1 MSETTESRVKTS
13 KFSRIK
19 AEFKKIVWPDR
30 RSVAKQTVAVT
41 IISIMLGLI
50 IAVLDVIFRY
60 GVDFLV
66 GLRF

>member
-1 MSETTESRVKTS
+1 MSESTENRAKTS

-30 RSVAKQTVAVT
+30 ASVAKQTVAVV

-50 IAVLDVIFRY
+50 IALLDVLFRY

-66 GLRF
+66 NLF

>member
-1 MSETTESRVKTS
+1 MSESTENRVKTS

-30 RSVAKQTVAVT
+30 TSAAKQTVAVV
-41 IISIMLGLI
+41 IISIILGLI
-50 IAVLDVIFRY
+50 IAFLDVIFRY

-66 GLRF
+66 NLKF

>member
-1 MSETTESRVKTS
+1 MSETAENRVKVS

-30 RSVAKQTVAVT
+30 KSVAKQTVAVT

-50 IAVLDVIFRY
+50 IAVLDVIFQY

-66 GLRF
+66 NLRF